1 MATLARRRVAL
12 VVEDN
17 PPERETIVGWLRL
30 AGFEVKTAFD
40 YRTAVSALS
49 AARPDILCCDIV
61 LPRESGLDLVE
72 HVRKDPALLHLPIL
86 VMSERS
92 SPEDM
97 AHAEQV
103 GANAYLK
110 KPFSRALLDKYVRA
124 LLDGPQSSRPS
135 VRRLQVP

>member
-1 MATLARRRVAL
+1 MSSLARRTAL

-17 PPERETIVGWLRL
+17 PPERVTIAGWLRL
-30 AGFEVKTAFD
+30 EGLEVETAFD
-40 YRTAVSALS
+40 FRTAVSLLTRL
-49 AARPDILCCDIV
+49 RPDIICCDIV

-72 HVRKDPALLHLPIL
+72 HVRKDPALALVPIL

-103 GANAYLK
+103 GANAYIR
-110 KPFSRALLDKYVRA
+110 KPFSRALLGKYITT

-135 VRRLQVP
+135 VRRLRRP